1 MTLQEVWSLLNLYNS
16 SFSGEQIDEAIGVI
30 LNGGISAAVE
40 AAQQSADAA
49 KKSASEAAGSAA
61 SVGAAATNAQS
72 AASRASGSATEA
84 ESYAHGGTGTRE
96 GEDEDNARHYAALT
110 AAFVAALNA
119 AVIDGRGH
127 LVFIAPDGSTRDL
140 GDVTGEDGSSIQSIT
155 RTAGNGAPG
164 TTDTY
169 TVTLTDGSTTQFQ
182 VYNGKDGMGTGDM
195 TAAVYDPQGKKQ
207 DVFQYVISQISTHN
221 EDPNAHAAISKIISD
236 HIRDTTKHITADERT
251 KWDAMIPASQKG
263 AAGGVASLGNDGKVP
278 TGQLPATMTPAAHK
292 ASHMTGGSDA
302 LSPADIGAAAV
313 STIVT
318 ATLFASGWSSGTYV
332 LTVSGVTA
340 TSNQEILPAVGIT
353 AEQLEALQAANIQ
366 DGGQTAGNITL
377 KAYGDV
383 PAIDIPIRVIKR
395 GD

>member
-49 KKSASEAAGSAA
+49 AKSASEAAGSAA

-84 ESYAHGGTGTRE
+84 ESYARGGTGTRE
-96 GEDEDNARHYAALT
+96 GEDEDNARYYSN
-110 AAFVAALNA
+110 VAAQLVQMLNNA
-119 AVIDGRGH
+119 AIDGRGH
-127 LVFIAPDGSTRDL
+127 LVLTAPDGTVRDL

-207 DVFQYVISQISTHN
+207 DIFQYVSGQINTHN
-221 EDPNAHAAISKIISD
+221 EDPNAHAAIREIISN
-236 HIRDTTKHITADERT
+236 HISDTTKHITADERT
-251 KWDAMIPASQKG
+251 KWNGMLPASQKG
-263 AAGGVASLGNDGKVP
+263 VTGGVASLGSDGKVP

-292 ASHMTGGSDA
+292 ASHATGGSDA
-302 LSPADIGAAAV
+302 LSPADIGAAAKA
-313 STIVT
+313 SIVT
-318 ATLFASGWSSGTYV
+318 ATLSASAWADGAYV
-332 LTVSGVTA
+332 LSVDGVTA
-340 TSNQEILPAVGIT
+340 TSNQEVLPAVDIT

-377 KAYGDV
+377 KAYGNV
-383 PAIDIPIRVIKR
+383 PTIDIPIRVIKR